1 MADERQWVSPY
12 NYVQNNPL
20 IRIDPTGMLDTH
32 YEDEFGNTLGD
43 TNDGNN
49 ATVVI
54 SSENSEAFKK
64 DFKNTFVTY
73 RDVATKNAEWISKY
87 GEGMIA
93 EEGATVQSW
102 AVKAVGYDTSY
113 KGVALSAA
121 GLGMSVGENVVKG
134 PTFRLF
140 NNKGTNFS
148 PKLYTSGWLGGS
160 AGQIKTYGVAKT
172 GLSVFGKF
180 LGAYNASNI
189 NEQYKNGQINKGR
202 MQIEQASNLFS
213 TFGGIYGAAWGVGWE
228 LGKSYGPSKWYGDDD
243 TKWFE

>member
-1 MADERQWVSPY
+1 
-12 NYVQNNPL
+12 
-20 IRIDPTGMLDTH
+20 MLDTH
-32 YEDEFGNTLGD
+32 YEDEFGNTLAD

-54 SSENSEAFKK
+54 SSENSEAFIK
-64 DFKNTFVTY
+64 DFENTSVMFK
-73 RDVATKNAEWISKY
+73 DGATKNAEWIGKY

-93 EEGATVQSW
+93 EEGAAVQSW
-102 AVKAVGYDTSY
+102 AVKAMGHDASY
-113 KGVALSAA
+113 EGITLSAV
-121 GLGMSVGENVVKG
+121 GLGMSAAEKAVKG

-148 PKLYTSGWLGGS
+148 PKLYYSGWTGGS
-160 AGQIKTYGVAKT
+160 AGKIKTFGVAKT

-180 LGAYNASNI
+180 LGAYSAYSI
-189 NEQYKNGQINKGR
+189 NEQYRNRQISKGR

-228 LGKSYGPSKWYGDDD
+228 LGKSYGPSKWYGNDNK
-243 TKWFE
+243 KWFE